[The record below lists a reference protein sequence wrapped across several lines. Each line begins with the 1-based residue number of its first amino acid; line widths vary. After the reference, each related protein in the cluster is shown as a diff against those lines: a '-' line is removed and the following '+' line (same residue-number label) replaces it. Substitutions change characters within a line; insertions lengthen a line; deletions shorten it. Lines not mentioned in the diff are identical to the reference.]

1 MRTQLRIV
9 GFLAFALLNVAITH
23 AARSPLQRLPN
34 TTLTLPASPPQFGY
48 SLADAFPGLTFAQ
61 PVAGLPSASIEDES
75 RSTFRIELARL
86 IEGRF
91 ELGARYVYYTSAP
104 TSGALEY
111 RRQTALLYLAFLD
124 ES

>member
-1 MRTQLRIV
+1 MRGEV
-9 GFLAFALLNVAITH
+9 VAT
-23 AARSPLQRLPN
+23 R
-34 TTLTLPASPPQFGY
+34 Y
-48 SLADAFPGLTFAQ
+48 ADALTFSQ

-75 RSTFRIELARL
+75 RSTFRIDVAR
-86 IEGRF
+86 IFEGRF

-104 TSGALEY
+104 ASGALGF